1 LPANREVVSPGKT
14 RSPLSRILRSS
25 GSAGGTR
32 PTSFATTGRRATAG
46 KIVVDTSVL
55 IKWFKTRDED
65 LLKEARALLDAVETR
80 ALEVHVPALLLYEVG
95 NILLL
100 KTRLGLA
107 GLHDVIERLEA
118 LPFIV
123 VPPATPLLKRAA
135 RLGREL
141 ELTFYDASFLALAAE
156 LDCPY
161 ITADR
166 RLFERTRT
174 LARVRHLARVGAL
187 P

>member
-1 LPANREVVSPGKT
+1 MAV
-14 RSPLSRILRSS
+14 
-25 GSAGGTR
+25 
-32 PTSFATTGRRATAG
+32 

-55 IKWFKTRDED
+55 IKWFKARDED
-65 LLKEARALLDAVETR
+65 LLKEARGLLKEVEIR
-80 ALEVHVPALLLYEVG
+80 PLEVHVPALLLYEVG

-100 KTRLGLA
+100 KTRLGPAALGEA
-107 GLHDVIERLEA
+107 IERLES

-123 VPPATPLLKRAA
+123 APPATPLLKRAA

-141 ELTFYDASFLALAAE
+141 GITFYDASFLALAVE

-166 RLFERTRT
+166 RLFDRARA
-174 LARVRHLARVGAL
+174 LPRVRHLSRIGPL

>member
-1 LPANREVVSPGKT
+1 MA
-14 RSPLSRILRSS
+14 
-25 GSAGGTR
+25 A
-32 PTSFATTGRRATAG
+32 

-65 LLKEARALLDAVETR
+65 LLREARTLLHQIENR
-80 ALEVHVPALLLYEVG
+80 SLEVHVPALLLYEVG

-100 KTRLGLA
+100 KTKLSPVAL
-107 GLHDVIERLEA
+107 DQTVERLET

-123 VPPATPLLKRAA
+123 APPATPLLKRAA

-141 ELTFYDASFLALAAE
+141 SLTFYDASFLALAVE

-166 RLFERTRT
+166 RLFERART
-174 LARVRHLARVGAL
+174 LPRVRHLSRIGSL

>member
-1 LPANREVVSPGKT
+1 MA
-14 RSPLSRILRSS
+14 
-25 GSAGGTR
+25 A
-32 PTSFATTGRRATAG
+32 
-46 KIVVDTSVL
+46 KIVIDTSVL

-65 LLKEARALLDAVETR
+65 LLKEARALLEEVETR
-80 ALEVHVPALLLYEVG
+80 PLDVHVPALLLYEVG
-95 NILLL
+95 NILLV
-100 KTRLGLA
+100 KTRLGSV
-107 GLHDVIERLEA
+107 GLDNAIERLET

-123 VPPATPLLKRAA
+123 APPATPLLKRAA

-141 ELTFYDASFLALAAE
+141 ALTFYDASFLALAVE

-166 RLFERTRT
+166 RLFERART
-174 LARVRHLARVGAL
+174 LPRVRHLSRIGPL

>member
-1 LPANREVVSPGKT
+1 MA
-14 RSPLSRILRSS
+14 
-25 GSAGGTR
+25 A
-32 PTSFATTGRRATAG
+32 

-65 LLKEARALLDAVETR
+65 LLKEARTLLHQIENR
-80 ALEVHVPALLLYEVG
+80 PLEVHVPALLLYEVG

-100 KTRLGLA
+100 KTKLSPVAL
-107 GLHDVIERLEA
+107 DQTVERLET

-123 VPPATPLLKRAA
+123 APPATPLLKRAA

-141 ELTFYDASFLALAAE
+141 SLTFYDASFVALAVE

-166 RLFERTRT
+166 RLFERART
-174 LARVRHLARVGAL
+174 LPRVRHLSRIGPL